1 MSEWKAWILRIVVSA
16 VLGGLADALTKNSRQ
31 NSLVRLTAGTMMLCV
46 MIAPLALLDPDSV
59 RGFWERQAQ
68 SGAEAAEW
76 GTEVQA
82 AMTRDYTAA
91 ELAQWVEASAEASGI
106 QCAAQVWL
114 NEEMVPD
121 RVIVI
126 LESESALQQMGA
138 VVTAVAGGLGITRDR
153 VELMI
158 ADDHIGQASDII
170 AGAPA

>member
-46 MIAPLALLDPDSV
+46 MIAPLARLDPDSV
-59 RGFWERQAQ
+59 RGFWERQTQ

-91 ELAQWVEASAEASGI
+91 EFAQWVESFAAASGI
-106 QCAAQVWL
+106 SCSAQVVL
-114 NEEMVPD
+114 NEHMLPD
-121 RVIVI
+121 RIIVI
-126 LESESALQQMGA
+126 LESETTLQA
-138 VVTAVAGGLGITRDR
+138 VGDLCTAVAAGIGIPRDR
-153 VELMI
+153 VEVMI